1 MVKPLKKRPAL
12 VRLLLDNH
20 HHWPGLI
27 WLTALMLLSGLFKSL
42 SADYLGR
49 AVDQGMA
56 GNYPAMSWSIG
67 ITLAMVLA
75 DAVRLGVFNVE
86 TARTVERMFLDIK
99 RQVFGAVAGCQL
111 SAFERGM
118 QGGDVLSR
126 VTEDLPALSQR
137 FSESFTWLISVFS
150 RGIIGLVFCVAVSW
164 ELSVV
169 YMVAIPLLLW
179 VMNKIGKPIQ
189 ELQTKASR
197 SSGQA
202 YSVMQEVLDNNTV
215 IKAFGA
221 QDSQDQRFT
230 QAVDA
235 QRQELDKSARKG
247 ALLTLTAYL
256 SDVLLIAVV
265 FLFGG
270 WLIAVGRITVGAFV
284 TFVTLSGSIRE
295 TFNLL
300 DRGMST
306 VRQAESFAGRIYE
319 VLDLPREK
327 IETLTPPAPQG
338 TKNNAVVLRDL
349 RFAYAPEKPVLRG
362 MDLRIRTGE
371 HVGVIGPSGCGKTTL
386 LRLICGLYQGY
397 EGDLEVLGRPVSA
410 TPLEELRA
418 GIAVVSQEPYLFR
431 GTIAE
436 NVRYGKLNATEAQ
449 VESSLRAARLW
460 DFVETLEDGMN
471 TQIGDGGSRLSGGQ
485 RQRIAIA
492 RALVRN
498 AGLIILDEA
507 SSALDTKTEGEI
519 QQTMDEAFRDRTV
532 LVIAHRFTAVA
543 HMDRVYCMEN
553 GQVAEQGTVEEL
565 LSRDTMLRR
574 MAQSQGGG
582 NHE

>member
-1 MVKPLKKRPAL
+1 MKKKEKYSLA
-12 VRLLLDNH
+12 RLLLDNRR
-20 HHWPGLI
+20 HWPGLL
-27 WLTALMLLSGLFKSL
+27 WLTVLMLLSGLFKSL
-42 SADYLGR
+42 SADFLGR
-49 AVDQGMA
+49 AVDLGVA
-56 GNYPAMSWSIG
+56 GQMETMTWCIG
-67 ITLAMVLA
+67 VTLVMVVA

-99 RQVFGAVAGCQL
+99 RQVFRAVAGCKL
-111 SAFERGM
+111 SDFETGM

-126 VTEDLPALSQR
+126 VTDDLPALSR
-137 FSESFTWLISVFS
+137 AFSDTFTWLISVFC
-150 RGIIGLVFCVAVSW
+150 RGIVALVFCIGVSW
-164 ELSVV
+164 ELSAV
-169 YMVAIPLLLW
+169 YLVITPLLIFA
-179 VMNKIGKPIQ
+179 MNKIGKPIQ

-197 SSGQA
+197 SGGKA
-202 YSVMQEVLDNNTV
+202 YGIMNEMLNNNAA

-221 QDSQDQRFT
+221 EETMDQRFAG
-230 QAVDA
+230 AVES
-235 QRQELDKSARKG
+235 QRQGLDQAARKG
-247 ALLTLTAYL
+247 TVLTLTAYL

-284 TFVTLSGSIRE
+284 TFVTLTGSIRE
-295 TFNLL
+295 AFNLL
-300 DRGMST
+300 DKSMST
-306 VRQAESFAGRIYE
+306 LRQAEAYATRLYE
-319 VLDLPREK
+319 VLDLPQEA
-327 IETLTPPAPQG
+327 EGTPAASPVKQQTG
-338 TKNNAVVLRDL
+338 DTVLMENL
-349 RFAYAPEKPVLRG
+349 QFAYTPEKPVLKG
-362 MDLRIRTGE
+362 VDLHVKSGE

-397 EGDLEVLGRPVSA
+397 EGNLEVLGCPVA
-410 TPLEELRA
+410 TTPLAELRS
-418 GIAVVSQEPYLFR
+418 GIAVVSQEPSLFR

-436 NVRYGKLNATEAQ
+436 NVRYGKLDATDSQ
-449 VESSLRAARLW
+449 VEQALRDARLW
-460 DFVETLEDGMN
+460 DFVETLEDGMH

-519 QQTMDEAFRDRTV
+519 QQTMDEAFRDKTV

-543 HMDRVYCMEN
+543 HMDRVYCMEE
-553 GQVAEQGTVEEL
+553 GRVAEQGTVKEL

-574 MAQSQGGG
+574 MAQAQGGG
-582 NHE
+582 THE

>member
-1 MVKPLKKRPAL
+1 MKKKKKSSLA
-12 VRLLLDNH
+12 RLLLDNRR
-20 HHWPGLI
+20 HWPGLL
-27 WLTALMLLSGLFKSL
+27 WLTVLMLLSGLFKSL
-42 SADYLGR
+42 SADFLGR
-49 AVDQGMA
+49 AVDLGVA
-56 GNYPAMSWSIG
+56 GQMETMTWCIG
-67 ITLAMVLA
+67 VTLVMVVA

-99 RQVFGAVAGCQL
+99 RQVFRAVAGCKL
-111 SAFERGM
+111 SDFETGM

-126 VTEDLPALSQR
+126 VTDDLPALSR
-137 FSESFTWLISVFS
+137 AFSDTFTWLISVFC
-150 RGIIGLVFCVAVSW
+150 RGIVALVFCIGVSW
-164 ELSVV
+164 ELSAV
-169 YMVAIPLLLW
+169 YLVITPLLIFA
-179 VMNKIGKPIQ
+179 MNKIGKPIQ

-197 SSGQA
+197 SGGKA
-202 YSVMQEVLDNNTV
+202 YGIMNEMLNNNAA

-221 QDSQDQRFT
+221 EETMDQRFAG
-230 QAVDA
+230 AVES
-235 QRQELDKSARKG
+235 QRQGLNQAARKG
-247 ALLTLTAYL
+247 TVLTLTAYL

-284 TFVTLSGSIRE
+284 TFVTLTGSIRE
-295 TFNLL
+295 AFNLL
-300 DRGMST
+300 DKSMST
-306 VRQAESFAGRIYE
+306 LRQAEAYATRLYE
-319 VLDLPREK
+319 VLDLPQEA
-327 IETLTPPAPQG
+327 EGTPAASPVKQQTG
-338 TKNNAVVLRDL
+338 DTVLMENL
-349 RFAYAPEKPVLRG
+349 QFAYTPEKPVLKG
-362 MDLRIRTGE
+362 VDLHVKSGE

-397 EGDLEVLGRPVSA
+397 EGNLEVLCCPVA
-410 TPLEELRA
+410 TTPLEELRS
-418 GIAVVSQEPYLFR
+418 GIAVVSQEPSLFR

-436 NVRYGKLNATEAQ
+436 NVRYGKLDATDSQ
-449 VESSLRAARLW
+449 VEQALRDARLW
-460 DFVETLEDGMN
+460 DFVETLEDGMH

-519 QQTMDEAFRDRTV
+519 QQTMDEAFRDKTV

-543 HMDRVYCMEN
+543 HMDRVYCMEE
-553 GQVAEQGTVEEL
+553 GRVAEQGTVKEL

-574 MAQSQGGG
+574 MAQAQGGRT
-582 NHE
+582 HE

>member
-1 MVKPLKKRPAL
+1 MKKKKKSSLA
-12 VRLLLDNH
+12 RLLLDNRR
-20 HHWPGLI
+20 HWPGLL
-27 WLTALMLLSGLFKSL
+27 WLTVLMLLSGLFKSL
-42 SADYLGR
+42 SADFLGR
-49 AVDQGMA
+49 AVDLGVA
-56 GNYPAMSWSIG
+56 GQMETMTWCIG
-67 ITLAMVLA
+67 VTLVMVVA

-99 RQVFGAVAGCQL
+99 RQVFRAVAGCKL
-111 SAFERGM
+111 SDFETGM

-126 VTEDLPALSQR
+126 VTDDLPALSR
-137 FSESFTWLISVFS
+137 AFSDTFTWLISVFC
-150 RGIIGLVFCVAVSW
+150 RGIVALVFCIGVSW
-164 ELSVV
+164 ELSAV
-169 YMVAIPLLLW
+169 YLVITPLLIFA
-179 VMNKIGKPIQ
+179 MNKIGKPIQ

-197 SSGQA
+197 SGGKA
-202 YSVMQEVLDNNTV
+202 YGIMNEMLNNNAA

-221 QDSQDQRFT
+221 EETMDQRFAG
-230 QAVDA
+230 AVES
-235 QRQELDKSARKG
+235 QRQGLDQAARKG
-247 ALLTLTAYL
+247 TVLTLTAYL

-284 TFVTLSGSIRE
+284 TFVTLTGSIRE
-295 TFNLL
+295 AFNLL
-300 DRGMST
+300 DKSMST
-306 VRQAESFAGRIYE
+306 LRQAEAYATRLYE
-319 VLDLPREK
+319 VLDLPQEA
-327 IETLTPPAPQG
+327 EGTPAASPVKQQTG
-338 TKNNAVVLRDL
+338 DTVLMENL
-349 RFAYAPEKPVLRG
+349 QFAYTPEKPVLKG
-362 MDLRIRTGE
+362 VDLHVKSGE

-397 EGDLEVLGRPVSA
+397 EGNLEVLGCPVA
-410 TPLEELRA
+410 TTPLAELRS
-418 GIAVVSQEPYLFR
+418 GIAVVSQEPSLFR

-436 NVRYGKLNATEAQ
+436 NVRYGKLDATDSQ
-449 VESSLRAARLW
+449 VEQALRDARLW
-460 DFVETLEDGMN
+460 DFVETLEDGMH

-519 QQTMDEAFRDRTV
+519 QQTMDEAFRDKTV

-543 HMDRVYCMEN
+543 HMDRVYCMEE
-553 GQVAEQGTVEEL
+553 GRVAEQGTVKEL

-574 MAQSQGGG
+574 MAQAQGGRT
-582 NHE
+582 HE

>member
-1 MVKPLKKRPAL
+1 MKKKEKYSLAL
-12 VRLLLDNH
+12 LLLDNRR
-20 HHWPGLI
+20 HWLGLL
-27 WLTALMLLSGLFKSL
+27 WLTVLMLLSGLFKSL
-42 SADYLGR
+42 SADFLGR
-49 AVDQGMA
+49 AVDLGVA
-56 GNYPAMSWSIG
+56 GQMETMTWCIG
-67 ITLAMVLA
+67 VTLVMVVA

-99 RQVFGAVAGCQL
+99 RQVFRAVAGCKL
-111 SAFERGM
+111 SDFETGM

-126 VTEDLPALSQR
+126 VTDDLPALSR
-137 FSESFTWLISVFS
+137 AFSDTFTWLISVFC
-150 RGIIGLVFCVAVSW
+150 RGIVALVFCIGVSW
-164 ELSVV
+164 ELSAV
-169 YMVAIPLLLW
+169 YLVITPLLIFA
-179 VMNKIGKPIQ
+179 MNKIGKPIQ

-197 SSGQA
+197 SGGKA
-202 YSVMQEVLDNNTV
+202 YGIMNEMLNNNAA

-221 QDSQDQRFT
+221 EETMDQRFAG
-230 QAVDA
+230 AVES
-235 QRQELDKSARKG
+235 QRQGLDQAARKG
-247 ALLTLTAYL
+247 TVLTLTAYL

-284 TFVTLSGSIRE
+284 TFVTLTGSIRE
-295 TFNLL
+295 AFNLL
-300 DRGMST
+300 DKSMST
-306 VRQAESFAGRIYE
+306 LRQAEAYATRLYE
-319 VLDLPREK
+319 VLDLPQEA
-327 IETLTPPAPQG
+327 EGTPAASPAKQRTG
-338 TKNNAVVLRDL
+338 DTVLMENL
-349 RFAYAPEKPVLRG
+349 QFAYTPEKPVLKG
-362 MDLRIRTGE
+362 VDLHVKSGE

-397 EGDLEVLGRPVSA
+397 EGNLEVLGCPVA
-410 TPLEELRA
+410 TTPLEELRS
-418 GIAVVSQEPYLFR
+418 GIAVVSQEPSLFR

-436 NVRYGKLNATEAQ
+436 NVRYGKLDATDSQ
-449 VESSLRAARLW
+449 VEQALRDARLW
-460 DFVETLEDGMN
+460 DFVETLEDGMH

-519 QQTMDEAFRDRTV
+519 QQTMDEAFRDKTV

-543 HMDRVYCMEN
+543 HMDRVYCMEE
-553 GQVAEQGTVEEL
+553 GRVAEQGTVKEL

-574 MAQSQGGG
+574 MAQAQGGG
-582 NHE
+582 THE

>member
-1 MVKPLKKRPAL
+1 MKQKKKSSLA
-12 VRLLLDNH
+12 RLLLDNRR
-20 HHWPGLI
+20 HWPGLL
-27 WLTALMLLSGLFKSL
+27 WLTVLMLLSGLFKSL
-42 SADYLGR
+42 SADFLGR
-49 AVDQGMA
+49 AVDLGVA
-56 GNYPAMSWSIG
+56 GQMETMTWCIG
-67 ITLAMVLA
+67 VTLVMVVA

-99 RQVFGAVAGCQL
+99 RQVFRAVAGCKL
-111 SAFERGM
+111 SDFETGM

-126 VTEDLPALSQR
+126 VTDDLPALSR
-137 FSESFTWLISVFS
+137 AFSDTFTWLISVFC
-150 RGIIGLVFCVAVSW
+150 RGIVALVFCIGVSW
-164 ELSVV
+164 ELSAV
-169 YMVAIPLLLW
+169 YLVITPLLIFA
-179 VMNKIGKPIQ
+179 MNKIGKPIQ

-197 SSGQA
+197 SGGKA
-202 YSVMQEVLDNNTV
+202 YGIMNEMLNNNAA

-221 QDSQDQRFT
+221 EETMDQRFAG
-230 QAVDA
+230 AVES
-235 QRQELDKSARKG
+235 QRQGLDQAARKG
-247 ALLTLTAYL
+247 TVLTLTAYL

-284 TFVTLSGSIRE
+284 TFVTLTGSIRE
-295 TFNLL
+295 AFNLL
-300 DRGMST
+300 DKSMST
-306 VRQAESFAGRIYE
+306 LRQAEAYATRLYE
-319 VLDLPREK
+319 VLDLPQEA
-327 IETLTPPAPQG
+327 EGTPAASPVKQQTG
-338 TKNNAVVLRDL
+338 DTVLMENL
-349 RFAYAPEKPVLRG
+349 QFAYTPEKPVLKG
-362 MDLRIRTGE
+362 VDLHVKSGE

-397 EGDLEVLGRPVSA
+397 EGNLEVLGCPVA
-410 TPLEELRA
+410 TTPLAELRA
-418 GIAVVSQEPYLFR
+418 GIAVVSQEPSLFR

-436 NVRYGKLNATEAQ
+436 NVRYGKLDATDSQ
-449 VESSLRAARLW
+449 VEQALRDARLW
-460 DFVETLEDGMN
+460 DFVETLEDGMH

-519 QQTMDEAFRDRTV
+519 QQTMDEAFRDKTV

-543 HMDRVYCMEN
+543 HMDRVYCMEE
-553 GQVAEQGTVEEL
+553 GRVAEQGTVKEL

-574 MAQSQGGG
+574 MAQAQGGG
-582 NHE
+582 THE

>member
-1 MVKPLKKRPAL
+1 MKKKKKSSLA
-12 VRLLLDNH
+12 RLLLDNRR
-20 HHWPGLI
+20 HWPGLL
-27 WLTALMLLSGLFKSL
+27 WLTVLMLLSGLFKSL
-42 SADYLGR
+42 SADFLGR
-49 AVDQGMA
+49 AVDLGVA
-56 GNYPAMSWSIG
+56 GQMETMTWCIG
-67 ITLAMVLA
+67 VTLVMVVA

-99 RQVFGAVAGCQL
+99 RQVFRAVAGCKL
-111 SAFERGM
+111 SDFETGM

-126 VTEDLPALSQR
+126 VTDDLPALSR
-137 FSESFTWLISVFS
+137 AFSDTFTWLITVFC
-150 RGIIGLVFCVAVSW
+150 RGIVALVFCIGVSW
-164 ELSVV
+164 ELSAV
-169 YMVAIPLLLW
+169 YLVITPLLIFA
-179 VMNKIGKPIQ
+179 MNKIGKPIQ

-197 SSGQA
+197 SGGKA
-202 YSVMQEVLDNNTV
+202 YGIMNEMLNNNAA

-221 QDSQDQRFT
+221 EETMDQRFAG
-230 QAVDA
+230 AVES
-235 QRQELDKSARKG
+235 QRQGLDQAARKG
-247 ALLTLTAYL
+247 TVLTLTAYL

-284 TFVTLSGSIRE
+284 TFVTLTGSIRE
-295 TFNLL
+295 AFNLL
-300 DRGMST
+300 DKSMST
-306 VRQAESFAGRIYE
+306 LRQAEAYATRLYE
-319 VLDLPREK
+319 VLDLPQEA
-327 IETLTPPAPQG
+327 EGTPAASPVKQQTG
-338 TKNNAVVLRDL
+338 DTVLMENL
-349 RFAYAPEKPVLRG
+349 QFAYTPEKPVLKG
-362 MDLRIRTGE
+362 VDLHVKSGE

-397 EGDLEVLGRPVSA
+397 EGNLEVLGCPVA
-410 TPLEELRA
+410 TTPLAELRS
-418 GIAVVSQEPYLFR
+418 GIAVVSQEPSLFR

-436 NVRYGKLNATEAQ
+436 NVRYGKLDATDSQ
-449 VESSLRAARLW
+449 VEQALRDARLW
-460 DFVETLEDGMN
+460 DFVETLEDGMH

-519 QQTMDEAFRDRTV
+519 QQTMDEAFRNKTV

-543 HMDRVYCMEN
+543 HMDRVYCMEE
-553 GQVAEQGTVEEL
+553 GRVAEQGTVKEL

-574 MAQSQGGG
+574 MAQAQGGG
-582 NHE
+582 THE

>member
-1 MVKPLKKRPAL
+1 MKKKEKYSLA
-12 VRLLLDNH
+12 RLLLDNRR
-20 HHWPGLI
+20 HWLGLL
-27 WLTALMLLSGLFKSL
+27 WLTVLMLLSGLFKSL
-42 SADYLGR
+42 SADFLGR
-49 AVDQGMA
+49 AVDLGVA
-56 GNYPAMSWSIG
+56 GQMETMTWCIG
-67 ITLAMVLA
+67 VTLVMVVA

-99 RQVFGAVAGCQL
+99 RQVFRAVAGCKL
-111 SAFERGM
+111 SDFETGM

-126 VTEDLPALSQR
+126 VTDDLPALSR
-137 FSESFTWLISVFS
+137 AFSDTFTWLISVFC
-150 RGIIGLVFCVAVSW
+150 RGIVALVFCIGVSW
-164 ELSVV
+164 ELSAV
-169 YMVAIPLLLW
+169 YLVITPLLIFA
-179 VMNKIGKPIQ
+179 MNKIGKPIQ

-197 SSGQA
+197 SGGKA
-202 YSVMQEVLDNNTV
+202 YGIMNEMLNNNAA

-221 QDSQDQRFT
+221 EETMDQRFAG
-230 QAVDA
+230 AVES
-235 QRQELDKSARKG
+235 QRQGLDQAARKG
-247 ALLTLTAYL
+247 TVLTLTAYL

-284 TFVTLSGSIRE
+284 TFVTLTGSIRE
-295 TFNLL
+295 AFNLL
-300 DRGMST
+300 DKSMST
-306 VRQAESFAGRIYE
+306 LRQAEAYATRLYE
-319 VLDLPREK
+319 VLDLPQEA
-327 IETLTPPAPQG
+327 EGTPAASPAKQRTG
-338 TKNNAVVLRDL
+338 DTVLMENL
-349 RFAYAPEKPVLRG
+349 QFAYTPEKPVLKG
-362 MDLRIRTGE
+362 VDLHVKSGE

-397 EGDLEVLGRPVSA
+397 EGNLEVLGCPVA
-410 TPLEELRA
+410 TTPLEELRS
-418 GIAVVSQEPYLFR
+418 GIAVVSQEPSLFR

-436 NVRYGKLNATEAQ
+436 NVRYGKLDATDSQ
-449 VESSLRAARLW
+449 VEQALRDARLW
-460 DFVETLEDGMN
+460 DFVETLEDGMH

-519 QQTMDEAFRDRTV
+519 QQTMDEAFRDKTV

-543 HMDRVYCMEN
+543 HMDRVYCMEE
-553 GQVAEQGTVEEL
+553 GRVAEQGTVKEL

-574 MAQSQGGG
+574 MAQAQGGG
-582 NHE
+582 THE

>member
-1 MVKPLKKRPAL
+1 MKKKKKSSLA
-12 VRLLLDNH
+12 RLLLDNRR
-20 HHWPGLI
+20 HWPGLL
-27 WLTALMLLSGLFKSL
+27 WLTVLMLLSGLFKSL
-42 SADYLGR
+42 SADFLGR
-49 AVDQGMA
+49 AVALGVA
-56 GNYPAMSWSIG
+56 GQMETMTWCIG
-67 ITLAMVLA
+67 VTLVMVVA

-99 RQVFGAVAGCQL
+99 RQVFRAVAGCKL
-111 SAFERGM
+111 SDFETGM

-126 VTEDLPALSQR
+126 VTDDLPALSR
-137 FSESFTWLISVFS
+137 AFSDTFTWLISVFC
-150 RGIIGLVFCVAVSW
+150 RGIVALVFCIGVSW
-164 ELSVV
+164 ELSAV
-169 YMVAIPLLLW
+169 YLVITPLLIFA
-179 VMNKIGKPIQ
+179 MNKIGKPIQ

-197 SSGQA
+197 SGGKA
-202 YSVMQEVLDNNTV
+202 YGIMNEMLNNNAA

-221 QDSQDQRFT
+221 EETMDQRFAG
-230 QAVDA
+230 AVES
-235 QRQELDKSARKG
+235 QRQGLDQAARKG
-247 ALLTLTAYL
+247 TVLTLTAYL

-284 TFVTLSGSIRE
+284 TFVTLTGSIRE
-295 TFNLL
+295 AFNLL
-300 DRGMST
+300 DKSMST
-306 VRQAESFAGRIYE
+306 LRQAEAYATRLYE
-319 VLDLPREK
+319 VLDLPQEA
-327 IETLTPPAPQG
+327 EGTPAASPVKQQTG
-338 TKNNAVVLRDL
+338 DTVLMENL
-349 RFAYAPEKPVLRG
+349 QFAYTPEKPVLKG
-362 MDLRIRTGE
+362 VDLHVKSGE

-397 EGDLEVLGRPVSA
+397 EGNLEVLGCPVA
-410 TPLEELRA
+410 TTPLAELRA
-418 GIAVVSQEPYLFR
+418 GIAVVSQEPSLFR

-436 NVRYGKLNATEAQ
+436 NVRYGKLDATDSQ
-449 VESSLRAARLW
+449 VEQALRDARLW
-460 DFVETLEDGMN
+460 DFVETLEDGMH

-519 QQTMDEAFRDRTV
+519 QQTMDEAFRNKTV

-543 HMDRVYCMEN
+543 HMDRVYCMEE
-553 GQVAEQGTVEEL
+553 GRVAEQGTVKEL

-574 MAQSQGGG
+574 MAQAQGGG
-582 NHE
+582 THE

>member
-1 MVKPLKKRPAL
+1 MKKKKKSSLA
-12 VRLLLDNH
+12 RLLLDNRR
-20 HHWPGLI
+20 HWPGLL
-27 WLTALMLLSGLFKSL
+27 WLTVLMLLSGLFKSL
-42 SADYLGR
+42 SADFLGR
-49 AVDQGMA
+49 AVDLGVA
-56 GNYPAMSWSIG
+56 GQMETMTWYIG
-67 ITLAMVLA
+67 VTLVMVVA

-99 RQVFGAVAGCQL
+99 REVFRAVAGCKL
-111 SAFERGM
+111 SDFETGM

-126 VTEDLPALSQR
+126 VTDDLPALSR
-137 FSESFTWLISVFS
+137 AFSDTFTWLISVFC
-150 RGIIGLVFCVAVSW
+150 RGIVALVFCIGVSW
-164 ELSVV
+164 ELSAV
-169 YMVAIPLLLW
+169 YLVITPLLIFA
-179 VMNKIGKPIQ
+179 MNKIGKPIQ

-197 SSGQA
+197 SGGKA
-202 YSVMQEVLDNNTV
+202 YGIMNEMLNNNAA

-221 QDSQDQRFT
+221 EETMDQRFAG
-230 QAVDA
+230 AVES
-235 QRQELDKSARKG
+235 QRQGLDQAARKG
-247 ALLTLTAYL
+247 TVLTLTAYL

-284 TFVTLSGSIRE
+284 TFVTLTGSIRE
-295 TFNLL
+295 AFNLL
-300 DRGMST
+300 DKSMST
-306 VRQAESFAGRIYE
+306 LRQAEAYATRLYE
-319 VLDLPREK
+319 VLDLPQEA
-327 IETLTPPAPQG
+327 EGTPAASPVKQQTG
-338 TKNNAVVLRDL
+338 DTVLMENL
-349 RFAYAPEKPVLRG
+349 QFAYTPEKPVLKG
-362 MDLRIRTGE
+362 VDLHVKSGE

-397 EGDLEVLGRPVSA
+397 EGNLEVLGCPVA
-410 TPLEELRA
+410 TTPLAELRS
-418 GIAVVSQEPYLFR
+418 GIAVVSQEPSLFR

-436 NVRYGKLNATEAQ
+436 NVRYGKLDATDSQ
-449 VESSLRAARLW
+449 VEQALRDARLW
-460 DFVETLEDGMN
+460 DFVETLEDGMH

-519 QQTMDEAFRDRTV
+519 QQTMDEAFRDKTV

-543 HMDRVYCMEN
+543 HMDRVYCMEE
-553 GQVAEQGTVEEL
+553 GRVAEQGTVKEL

-574 MAQSQGGG
+574 MAQAQGGG
-582 NHE
+582 THE

>member
-1 MVKPLKKRPAL
+1 MVKPPKKRPAL
-12 VRLLLDNH
+12 VRLLLDNR

-56 GNYPAMSWSIG
+56 GNYQAMSWSIG
-67 ITLAMVLA
+67 VTLAMVLA

-86 TARTVERMFLDIK
+86 TARTVEQMFLDIK
-99 RQVFGAVAGCQL
+99 RQVFGAVASCQL
-111 SAFERGM
+111 SAFEWGM

-137 FSESFTWLISVFS
+137 FSETFTWLVSVFS
-150 RGIIGLVFCVAVSW
+150 RGIIGLAFCVAVSW

-169 YMVAIPLLLW
+169 YVVATPLLLW

-197 SSGQA
+197 SSGKA
-202 YSVMQEVLDNNTV
+202 YSVMQEMLDNNTV

-221 QDSQDQRFT
+221 QDSQDRRFT

-247 ALLTLTAYL
+247 TLLTLTAYL

-284 TFVTLSGSIRE
+284 TFVTLSGNIRE
-295 TFNLL
+295 AFNLL
-300 DRGMST
+300 DRGIST
-306 VRQAESFAGRIYE
+306 VRQAESFARRIYE

-327 IETLTPPAPQG
+327 EETTPTSPSSKTG
-338 TKNNAVVLRDL
+338 EEAVAIHDL
-349 RFAYAPEKPVLRG
+349 SFAYTPGNPVLQEV
-362 MDLRIRTGE
+362 DLHIRLGE
-371 HVGVIGPSGCGKTTL
+371 HVGIIGPSGCGKTTL

-397 EGDLEVLGRPVSA
+397 QGDLEVLGCPVA
-410 TPLEELRA
+410 RTPLEELR
-418 GIAVVSQEPYLFR
+418 GKIAVVSQEPYLFR

-436 NVRYGKLNATEAQ
+436 NVRYGKLNATDAQ
-449 VESSLRAARLW
+449 VEQALRDARLW
-460 DFVETLEDGMN
+460 DFVETLEEGVN
-471 TQIGDGGSRLSGGQ
+471 TQIGDGGSKLSGGQ

-492 RALVRN
+492 RALIRN
-498 AGLIILDEA
+498 APLIILDEA
-507 SSALDTKTEGEI
+507 SSALDTKTEEEI
-519 QQTMDEAFRDRTV
+519 QWTMEQAFRKKTV

-543 HMDRVYCMEN
+543 SMDRVYCMEN
-553 GQVAEQGTVEEL
+553 GRVAEQGTVEEL
-565 LSRDTMLRR
+565 LSRDSMLRQ

-582 NHE
+582 NLE

>member
-1 MVKPLKKRPAL
+1 MKKKKKSSLA
-12 VRLLLDNH
+12 RLLLDNRR
-20 HHWPGLI
+20 HWPGLL
-27 WLTALMLLSGLFKSL
+27 WLTVLMLLSGLFKSL
-42 SADYLGR
+42 SADFLGR
-49 AVDQGMA
+49 AVDLGVA
-56 GNYPAMSWSIG
+56 GQMETMTWCIG
-67 ITLAMVLA
+67 VTLVMVVA

-99 RQVFGAVAGCQL
+99 RQVFRAVAGCKL
-111 SAFERGM
+111 SDFETGM

-126 VTEDLPALSQR
+126 VTDDLPALSR
-137 FSESFTWLISVFS
+137 AFSDTFTWLISVFC
-150 RGIIGLVFCVAVSW
+150 RGIVALVFCIGVSW
-164 ELSVV
+164 ELSAV
-169 YMVAIPLLLW
+169 YLVITPLLIFA
-179 VMNKIGKPIQ
+179 MNKIGKPIQ

-197 SSGQA
+197 SGGKA
-202 YSVMQEVLDNNTV
+202 YGIMNEMLNNNAA

-221 QDSQDQRFT
+221 EETMDQRFAG
-230 QAVDA
+230 AVES
-235 QRQELDKSARKG
+235 QRQGLDQAARKG
-247 ALLTLTAYL
+247 TVLTLTAYL

-284 TFVTLSGSIRE
+284 TFVTLTGSIRE
-295 TFNLL
+295 AFNLL
-300 DRGMST
+300 DKSMST
-306 VRQAESFAGRIYE
+306 LRQAEAYATRLYE
-319 VLDLPREK
+319 VLDLPQEA
-327 IETLTPPAPQG
+327 EGTPAASPVKQQTG
-338 TKNNAVVLRDL
+338 DTVLMENL
-349 RFAYAPEKPVLRG
+349 QFAYTPEKPVLKG
-362 MDLRIRTGE
+362 VDLHVKSGE

-397 EGDLEVLGRPVSA
+397 EGNLEVLGCPVA
-410 TPLEELRA
+410 TTPLAELRS
-418 GIAVVSQEPYLFR
+418 GIAVVSQEPSLFR

-436 NVRYGKLNATEAQ
+436 NVRYGKLDATDSQ
-449 VESSLRAARLW
+449 VEQALRDARLW
-460 DFVETLEDGMN
+460 DFVETLEDGMH

-519 QQTMDEAFRDRTV
+519 QQTMDEAFRDKTV

-543 HMDRVYCMEN
+543 HMDRVYCMEE
-553 GQVAEQGTVEEL
+553 GRVAEQGTVKEL

-574 MAQSQGGG
+574 MAQAQGGG
-582 NHE
+582 THE

>member
-1 MVKPLKKRPAL
+1 MKKKKKSSLA
-12 VRLLLDNH
+12 RLLLDNRR
-20 HHWPGLI
+20 HWPGLL
-27 WLTALMLLSGLFKSL
+27 WLTVLMLLSGLFKSL
-42 SADYLGR
+42 SADFLGR
-49 AVDQGMA
+49 AVDLGVA
-56 GNYPAMSWSIG
+56 GQMETMTWCIG
-67 ITLAMVLA
+67 VTLVMVVA

-99 RQVFGAVAGCQL
+99 RQVFRAVAGCKL
-111 SAFERGM
+111 SDFETGM

-126 VTEDLPALSQR
+126 VTDDLPALSR
-137 FSESFTWLISVFS
+137 AFSDTFTWLISVFC
-150 RGIIGLVFCVAVSW
+150 RGIVALVFCIGVSW
-164 ELSVV
+164 ELSAV
-169 YMVAIPLLLW
+169 YLVITPLLIFA
-179 VMNKIGKPIQ
+179 MNKIGKPIQ

-197 SSGQA
+197 SGGKA
-202 YSVMQEVLDNNTV
+202 YGIMNEMLNNNAA

-221 QDSQDQRFT
+221 EETMDQRFAG
-230 QAVDA
+230 AVES
-235 QRQELDKSARKG
+235 QRQGLDQAARKG
-247 ALLTLTAYL
+247 TVLTLMAYL

-284 TFVTLSGSIRE
+284 TFVTLTGSIRE
-295 TFNLL
+295 AFNLL
-300 DRGMST
+300 DKSMST
-306 VRQAESFAGRIYE
+306 LRQAEAYATRLYE
-319 VLDLPREK
+319 VLDLPQEA
-327 IETLTPPAPQG
+327 EGTPAASPVKQQTG
-338 TKNNAVVLRDL
+338 DTVLMENL
-349 RFAYAPEKPVLRG
+349 QFAYTPEKPVLKG
-362 MDLRIRTGE
+362 VDLHVKSGE

-397 EGDLEVLGRPVSA
+397 EGNLEVLGCPVA
-410 TPLEELRA
+410 TTPLAELRS
-418 GIAVVSQEPYLFR
+418 GIAVVSQEPSLFR

-436 NVRYGKLNATEAQ
+436 NVRYGKLDATDSQ
-449 VESSLRAARLW
+449 VEQALRDARLW
-460 DFVETLEDGMN
+460 DFVETLEDGMH

-519 QQTMDEAFRDRTV
+519 QQTMDEAFRDKTV

-543 HMDRVYCMEN
+543 HMDRVYCMEE
-553 GQVAEQGTVEEL
+553 GRVAEQGTVKEL

-574 MAQSQGGG
+574 MAQAQGGRT
-582 NHE
+582 HE

>member
-1 MVKPLKKRPAL
+1 MKKKKKSSLA
-12 VRLLLDNH
+12 RLLLDNRR
-20 HHWPGLI
+20 HWPGLL
-27 WLTALMLLSGLFKSL
+27 WLTVLMLLSGLFKSL
-42 SADYLGR
+42 SADFLGR
-49 AVDQGMA
+49 AVDLGVA
-56 GNYPAMSWSIG
+56 GQMETMTWCIG
-67 ITLAMVLA
+67 VTLVMVVA

-99 RQVFGAVAGCQL
+99 RQVFRAVAGCKL
-111 SAFERGM
+111 SDFETGM

-126 VTEDLPALSQR
+126 VTDDLPALSR
-137 FSESFTWLISVFS
+137 AFSDTFTWLISVFC
-150 RGIIGLVFCVAVSW
+150 RGIVALVFCIGVSW
-164 ELSVV
+164 ELSAV
-169 YMVAIPLLLW
+169 YLVITPLLIFA
-179 VMNKIGKPIQ
+179 MNKIGKPIQ

-197 SSGQA
+197 SGGKA
-202 YSVMQEVLDNNTV
+202 YGIMNEMLNNNAA

-221 QDSQDQRFT
+221 EETMDQRFAG
-230 QAVDA
+230 AVES
-235 QRQELDKSARKG
+235 QRQGLDQAARKG
-247 ALLTLTAYL
+247 TVLTLTAYL

-284 TFVTLSGSIRE
+284 TFVTLTGSIRE
-295 TFNLL
+295 AFNLL
-300 DRGMST
+300 DKSMST
-306 VRQAESFAGRIYE
+306 LRQAEAYATRLYE
-319 VLDLPREK
+319 VLDLPQEA
-327 IETLTPPAPQG
+327 EGTPAASPVKQQTG
-338 TKNNAVVLRDL
+338 DTVLMENL
-349 RFAYAPEKPVLRG
+349 QFAYTPEKPVLKG
-362 MDLRIRTGE
+362 VDLHVKSGE

-397 EGDLEVLGRPVSA
+397 EGNLEVLGCPVA
-410 TPLEELRA
+410 TTPLEELRS
-418 GIAVVSQEPYLFR
+418 GIAVVSQEPSLFR

-436 NVRYGKLNATEAQ
+436 NVRYGKLDATDSQ
-449 VESSLRAARLW
+449 VEQALRDARLW
-460 DFVETLEDGMN
+460 DFVETLEDGMH

-519 QQTMDEAFRDRTV
+519 QQTMDGAFRDKTV

-543 HMDRVYCMEN
+543 HMDRVYCMEE
-553 GQVAEQGTVEEL
+553 GRVAEQGTVKEL

-574 MAQSQGGG
+574 MAQAQGGRT
-582 NHE
+582 HE

>member
-1 MVKPLKKRPAL
+1 MKKKKKSSLA
-12 VRLLLDNH
+12 RLLLDNRR
-20 HHWPGLI
+20 HWPGLL
-27 WLTALMLLSGLFKSL
+27 WLTVLMLLSGLFKSL
-42 SADYLGR
+42 SADFLGR
-49 AVDQGMA
+49 AVDLGVA
-56 GNYPAMSWSIG
+56 GQMETMTWCIG
-67 ITLAMVLA
+67 VTLVMVVA

-99 RQVFGAVAGCQL
+99 RQVFRAVAGCKL
-111 SAFERGM
+111 SDFETGM

-126 VTEDLPALSQR
+126 VTDDLPALSR
-137 FSESFTWLISVFS
+137 AFSDTFTWLISVFC
-150 RGIIGLVFCVAVSW
+150 RGIVALVFCIGVSW
-164 ELSVV
+164 ELSAV
-169 YMVAIPLLLW
+169 YLVITPLLIFA
-179 VMNKIGKPIQ
+179 MNKIGKPIQ

-197 SSGQA
+197 SGGKA
-202 YSVMQEVLDNNTV
+202 YGIMNEMLNNNAA

-221 QDSQDQRFT
+221 EETMDQRFAG
-230 QAVDA
+230 AVES
-235 QRQELDKSARKG
+235 QRQGLDQAARKG
-247 ALLTLTAYL
+247 TVLTLTAYL

-284 TFVTLSGSIRE
+284 TFVTLTGSIRE
-295 TFNLL
+295 AFNLL
-300 DRGMST
+300 DKSMST
-306 VRQAESFAGRIYE
+306 LRQAEAYATRLYE
-319 VLDLPREK
+319 VLDLPQEA
-327 IETLTPPAPQG
+327 EGTPAASPVKQQTG
-338 TKNNAVVLRDL
+338 DTVLMENL
-349 RFAYAPEKPVLRG
+349 QFAYTPEKPVLKG
-362 MDLRIRTGE
+362 VDLHVKSGE

-397 EGDLEVLGRPVSA
+397 EGNLEVLGCPVA
-410 TPLEELRA
+410 TTPLAELRA
-418 GIAVVSQEPYLFR
+418 GIAVVSQEPSLFR

-436 NVRYGKLNATEAQ
+436 NVRYGKLDATDSQ
-449 VESSLRAARLW
+449 VEQALRDARLW
-460 DFVETLEDGMN
+460 DFVETLEDGMH

-519 QQTMDEAFRDRTV
+519 QQTMDEAFRDKTV

-543 HMDRVYCMEN
+543 HMDRVYCMEE
-553 GQVAEQGTVEEL
+553 GRVAEQGTVKEL

-574 MAQSQGGG
+574 MAQAQGGG
-582 NHE
+582 THE

>member
-1 MVKPLKKRPAL
+1 MKKKKKSSLA
-12 VRLLLDNH
+12 RLLLDNRR
-20 HHWPGLI
+20 HWPGLL
-27 WLTALMLLSGLFKSL
+27 WLTVLMLLSGLFKSL
-42 SADYLGR
+42 SADFLGR
-49 AVDQGMA
+49 AVDLGVA
-56 GNYPAMSWSIG
+56 GQMETMTWCIG
-67 ITLAMVLA
+67 VTLVMVVA

-99 RQVFGAVAGCQL
+99 RQVFRAVAGCKL
-111 SAFERGM
+111 SDFETGM

-126 VTEDLPALSQR
+126 VTDDLPALSR
-137 FSESFTWLISVFS
+137 AFSDTFTWLISVFC
-150 RGIIGLVFCVAVSW
+150 RGIVALVFCIGVSW
-164 ELSVV
+164 ELSAV
-169 YMVAIPLLLW
+169 YLVITPLLIFA
-179 VMNKIGKPIQ
+179 MNKIGKPIQ

-197 SSGQA
+197 SGGKA
-202 YSVMQEVLDNNTV
+202 YGIMNEMLNNNAA

-221 QDSQDQRFT
+221 EETMDQRFAG
-230 QAVDA
+230 AVES
-235 QRQELDKSARKG
+235 QRQGLDQAARKG
-247 ALLTLTAYL
+247 TVLTLTAYL

-284 TFVTLSGSIRE
+284 TFVTLTGSIRE
-295 TFNLL
+295 AFNLL
-300 DRGMST
+300 DKSMST
-306 VRQAESFAGRIYE
+306 LRQAEAYATRLYE
-319 VLDLPREK
+319 VLDLPQEA
-327 IETLTPPAPQG
+327 EGTPAASPVKQQTG
-338 TKNNAVVLRDL
+338 DTVLMENL
-349 RFAYAPEKPVLRG
+349 QFAYTPEKPVLKG
-362 MDLRIRTGE
+362 VDLHVKSGE

-397 EGDLEVLGRPVSA
+397 EGNLEVLGCPVA
-410 TPLEELRA
+410 TTPLAELRA
-418 GIAVVSQEPYLFR
+418 GIAVVSQEPSLFR

-436 NVRYGKLNATEAQ
+436 NVRYGKLDATDSQ
-449 VESSLRAARLW
+449 VEQALRDARLW
-460 DFVETLEDGMN
+460 DFVETLEDGMH

-519 QQTMDEAFRDRTV
+519 QQTMDEAFRNKTV

-543 HMDRVYCMEN
+543 HMDRVYCMEE
-553 GQVAEQGTVEEL
+553 GRVAEQGTVKEL

-574 MAQSQGGG
+574 MAQAQGGG
-582 NHE
+582 THE

>member
-1 MVKPLKKRPAL
+1 MKKKKKSSLA
-12 VRLLLDNH
+12 RLLLDNRR
-20 HHWPGLI
+20 HWLGLL
-27 WLTALMLLSGLFKSL
+27 WLTVLMLLSGLFKSL
-42 SADYLGR
+42 SADFLGR
-49 AVDQGMA
+49 AVDLGVA
-56 GNYPAMSWSIG
+56 GQMETMTWCIG
-67 ITLAMVLA
+67 VTLVMVVA

-99 RQVFGAVAGCQL
+99 RQVFRAVAGCKL
-111 SAFERGM
+111 SDFETGM

-126 VTEDLPALSQR
+126 VTDDLPALSR
-137 FSESFTWLISVFS
+137 AFSDTFTWLISVFC
-150 RGIIGLVFCVAVSW
+150 RGIVALVFCIGVSW
-164 ELSVV
+164 ELSAV
-169 YMVAIPLLLW
+169 YLVITPLLIFA
-179 VMNKIGKPIQ
+179 MNKIGKPIQ

-197 SSGQA
+197 SGGKA
-202 YSVMQEVLDNNTV
+202 YGIMNEMLNNNAA

-221 QDSQDQRFT
+221 EETMDQRFAG
-230 QAVDA
+230 AVES
-235 QRQELDKSARKG
+235 QRQGLDQAARKG
-247 ALLTLTAYL
+247 TVLTLTAYL

-284 TFVTLSGSIRE
+284 TFVTLTGSIRE
-295 TFNLL
+295 AFNLL
-300 DRGMST
+300 DKSMST
-306 VRQAESFAGRIYE
+306 LRQAEAYATRLYE
-319 VLDLPREK
+319 VLDLPQEA
-327 IETLTPPAPQG
+327 EGTPAASPVKQQTG
-338 TKNNAVVLRDL
+338 DTVLMENL
-349 RFAYAPEKPVLRG
+349 QFAYTPEKPVLKG
-362 MDLRIRTGE
+362 VDLHVKSGE

-397 EGDLEVLGRPVSA
+397 EGNLEVLGCPVA
-410 TPLEELRA
+410 TTPLAELRA
-418 GIAVVSQEPYLFR
+418 GIAVVSQEPSLFR

-436 NVRYGKLNATEAQ
+436 NVRYGKLDATDSQ
-449 VESSLRAARLW
+449 VEQALRDARLW
-460 DFVETLEDGMN
+460 DFVETLEDGMH

-519 QQTMDEAFRDRTV
+519 QQTMDEAFRDKTV

-543 HMDRVYCMEN
+543 HMDRVYCMEE
-553 GQVAEQGTVEEL
+553 GRVAEQGTVKEL

-574 MAQSQGGG
+574 MAQAQGGRT
-582 NHE
+582 HE

>member
-1 MVKPLKKRPAL
+1 MKKKKKSSLA
-12 VRLLLDNH
+12 RLLLDNRR
-20 HHWPGLI
+20 HWPGLL
-27 WLTALMLLSGLFKSL
+27 WLTVLMLLSGLFKSL
-42 SADYLGR
+42 SADFLGR
-49 AVDQGMA
+49 AVDLGVA
-56 GNYPAMSWSIG
+56 GQMETMTWYIG
-67 ITLAMVLA
+67 VTLVMVVA

-99 RQVFGAVAGCQL
+99 RQVFRAVAGCKL
-111 SAFERGM
+111 SDFETGM

-126 VTEDLPALSQR
+126 VTDDLPALSR
-137 FSESFTWLISVFS
+137 AFSDTFTWLISVFC
-150 RGIIGLVFCVAVSW
+150 RGIVALVFCIGVSW
-164 ELSVV
+164 ELSAV
-169 YMVAIPLLLW
+169 YLVITPLLIFA
-179 VMNKIGKPIQ
+179 MNKIGKPIQ

-197 SSGQA
+197 SGGKA
-202 YSVMQEVLDNNTV
+202 YGIMNEMLNNNAA

-221 QDSQDQRFT
+221 EETMDQRFAG
-230 QAVDA
+230 AVES
-235 QRQELDKSARKG
+235 QRQGLDQAARKG
-247 ALLTLTAYL
+247 TVLTLTAYL

-284 TFVTLSGSIRE
+284 TFVTLTGSIRE
-295 TFNLL
+295 AFNLL
-300 DRGMST
+300 DKSMST
-306 VRQAESFAGRIYE
+306 LRQAEAYATRLYE
-319 VLDLPREK
+319 VLDLPQEA
-327 IETLTPPAPQG
+327 EGTPAASPVKQQTG
-338 TKNNAVVLRDL
+338 DTVLMENL
-349 RFAYAPEKPVLRG
+349 QFAYTPEKPVLKG
-362 MDLRIRTGE
+362 VDLHVKSGE

-397 EGDLEVLGRPVSA
+397 EGNLEVLGCPVA
-410 TPLEELRA
+410 TTPLEELRS
-418 GIAVVSQEPYLFR
+418 GIAVVSQEPSLFR

-436 NVRYGKLNATEAQ
+436 NVRYGKLDATDSQ
-449 VESSLRAARLW
+449 VEQALRDARLW
-460 DFVETLEDGMN
+460 DFVETLEDGMH

-519 QQTMDEAFRDRTV
+519 QQTMDEAFRDKTV

-543 HMDRVYCMEN
+543 HMDRVYCMEE
-553 GQVAEQGTVEEL
+553 GRVAEQGTVKEL

-574 MAQSQGGG
+574 MAQAQGGRT
-582 NHE
+582 HE